1 MDVRIGFAD
10 AMLRI
15 FPTALARHLLFRGW
29 IRRETLCGRS
39 SVTFVL
45 RQRACSSATGSN
57 WTRYSLSAAVV
68 SRQVV

>member
-45 RQRACSSATGSN
+45 RQRDHRMADDTLNAD
-57 WTRYSLSAAVV
+57 A
-68 SRQVV
+68 Q